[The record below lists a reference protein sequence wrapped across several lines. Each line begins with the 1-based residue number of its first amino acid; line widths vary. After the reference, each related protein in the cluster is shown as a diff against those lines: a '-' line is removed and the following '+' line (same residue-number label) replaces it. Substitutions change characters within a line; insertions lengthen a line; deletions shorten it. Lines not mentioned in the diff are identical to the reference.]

1 MYKGSTVGVVIPA
14 YNEEG
19 FIGEVIDSLP
29 EFVDQAFVIDDCS
42 TDNTWAEIKEY
53 VDAEV
58 QQAGVTADSTEQ
70 AVIADGAGA
79 TISESQSFLDRRIVP
94 VRHQTNGGRGAAV
107 QTGYELALMSDMD
120 VVAVLDGDGQMDP
133 DILDTILDPVVDG
146 DADYAKGN
154 RLISRRHCVQMSNW
168 RLFGNV
174 VLTVLTKIAS
184 GHWNMRDPQNGYTA
198 ISTTALEQLSLND
211 LFDDYG
217 FLNDILIHLDAHG
230 MTIQDVPMEALY
242 GDESSGIRYGS
253 FIPQLSMLL
262 LSGFLWRLQ
271 RKYFRFE

>member
-1 MYKGSTVGVVIPA
+1 VYKGSTVGVVIPA

-271 RKYFRFE
+271 RKYFRSE

>member
-1 MYKGSTVGVVIPA
+1 VYKGSTVGVVIPA